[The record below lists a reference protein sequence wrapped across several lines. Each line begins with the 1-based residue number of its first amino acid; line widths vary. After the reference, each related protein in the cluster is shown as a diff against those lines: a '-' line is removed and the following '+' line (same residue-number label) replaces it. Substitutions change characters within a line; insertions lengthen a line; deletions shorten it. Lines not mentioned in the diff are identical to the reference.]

1 MKRGV
6 TCQKY
11 VWRGTPGSMSWDG
24 FLMRERLEAETLVE
38 KWLQKPRQMGIGVRT
53 VGMERT
59 GSLRGFTAKEE
70 RHAGTSGI
78 WQANMKMF
86 LDR

>member
-1 MKRGV
+1 
-6 TCQKY
+6 
-11 VWRGTPGSMSWDG
+11 
-24 FLMRERLEAETLVE
+24 MRERLEAETLVE

-86 LDR
+86 LDRWILLPVTSYFSVHGHKVDVQRFFS

>member
-1 MKRGV
+1 
-6 TCQKY
+6 
-11 VWRGTPGSMSWDG
+11 MSWDG